1 MTKRAHEGKLDPSK
15 KLKAGSTKADSNDM
29 GGDASPATDASP
41 AKAGSAQGGGAGA
54 GSGQAGMTAGQ
65 AGMTAQT
72 PTKPSQS
79 DIDACIAIPVKEDMK
94 ALIPYVQTQ
103 LTAFL
108 KQKDSRFGGDLAE
121 APPFQISQDAQ
132 KSFKNFREPWQMSS
146 CLNALTSTQ
155 LYEASGNVFWLDVLG
170 VPSLASMI
178 SRMLK

>member
-1 MTKRAHEGKLDPSK
+1 M
-15 KLKAGSTKADSNDM
+15 NDE
-29 GGDASPATDASP
+29 A
-41 AKAGSAQGGGAGA
+41 GGGAGA
-54 GSGQAGMTAGQ
+54 GSGQAA
-65 AGMTAQT
+65 MTAQT

-79 DIDACIAIPVKEDMK
+79 DIDAGIATPVKEYMK

-121 APPFQISQDAQ
+121 APPFQISQDAKQ
-132 KSFKNFREPWQMSS
+132 AFKNFREPWQMSS

-155 LYEASGNVFWLDVLG
+155 LYEASGNVFWLVVLG
-170 VPSLASMI
+170 GPSLASMI